1 MTYLFT
7 PKPGEVIADF
17 PALRSS
23 LEEWAPGHSGP
34 LQAYADADLVCF
46 VIRGEGRVRAP
57 HARENQEQ
65 DFSAFSQVCVPA
77 GTLFQLENTG
87 TQPLRFLQTTTSNT
101 APDSNPLLPA
111 QPQESVLVCPWPGD
125 KGFPQNQRQRGGILV
140 FQPNFECDYHSHDR
154 AEEVFYF
161 FEGAGD
167 VTVEGQVLRVGPGDA
182 VVTAADIKHKF
193 KTFDQTLGLWLMV
206 APNLVP
212 SHTFYK
218 QLEDGTWERLP
229 PRT

>member
-1 MTYLFT
+1 MNYLFT
-7 PKPGEVIADF
+7 PSPGEVLADF

-23 LEEWAPGHSGP
+23 LEEWAPGRSGP
-34 LQAYADADLVCF
+34 LQAYVDADLVCF
-46 VIRGEGRVRAP
+46 VIRGAGRVKAP
-57 HARENQEQ
+57 HARENREQ
-65 DFSAFSQVCVPA
+65 GFAALCQVCVPA

-87 TQPLRFLQTTTSNT
+87 NQPLRFLQTT
-101 APDSNPLLPA
+101 APNSTPSSSTPPA
-111 QPQESVLVCPWPGD
+111 QPQEPVLVCPWPGD
-125 KGFPQNQRQRGGILV
+125 KGFPRNERQRGGILV

-161 FEGAGD
+161 FEGEGD

-182 VVTAADIKHKF
+182 VVTPADAKHKF
-193 KTFDQTLGLWLMV
+193 KTFDQTLGMWLMV

-218 QLEDGTWERLP
+218 QLEDGSWERLP
-229 PRT
+229 PKA

>member
-1 MTYLFT
+1 MSYLFT
-7 PKPGEVIADF
+7 PSPGEVIADF

-23 LEEWAPGHSGP
+23 LEEWAPGQSGP
-34 LQAYADADLVCF
+34 LAAYADADLVCF
-46 VIRGEGRVRAP
+46 VLRGSGRVKAP

-65 DFSAFSQVCVPA
+65 DFAALSQVWVPA
-77 GTLFQLENTG
+77 GTHFQLENTG
-87 TQPLRFLQTTTSNT
+87 GQPLRFLQTTAPNRLPTSP
-101 APDSNPLLPA
+101 APPA
-111 QPQESVLVCPWPGD
+111 QPQEPVLVCPWPGD
-125 KGFPQNQRQRGGILV
+125 QSFPRNGRQRGGILV

-161 FEGAGD
+161 FEGEGD

-182 VVTAADIKHKF
+182 VVTPADTKHKF
-193 KTFDQTLGLWLMV
+193 KTFDKTLGMWLMV

-218 QLEDGTWERLP
+218 QLEDGSWERLP
-229 PRT
+229 PKS